1 MRITKNL
8 AYLAGAAEDAHLDMN
23 KKRGYQ
29 FDLESKSKRWIDEG
43 LMPRLAS
50 ECCAVAITKRRGYY
64 RIRVCDKALVTKLNE
79 IKRNPHVIL
88 SASPTA
94 QLSWVRGFIDA
105 EGSVTV
111 NGSKQPMVSIYNN
124 ELDKLQIVETVLQK
138 FGIHVHFYKPKD
150 RKVWQQ
156 YLTGRKNLQKLLDK
170 VGLEHPDKREKLIT
184 VLAP

>member
-1 MRITKNL
+1 MGITKNL
-8 AYLAGAAEDAHLDMN
+8 AYLAGVAEDAHLDMN

-29 FDLESKSKRWIDEG
+29 FDLESKSKRWIDEV
-43 LMPRLAS
+43 LMPRIAR
-50 ECCAVAITKRRGYY
+50 EHHVVKIAERRGYY
-64 RIRVCDKALVTKLNE
+64 RIRACGKAFVTKLNE
-79 IKRNPHVIL
+79 IKRNPHIIL

-138 FGIHVHFYKPKD
+138 FGIHVHFYKPED

-156 YLTGRKNLQKLLDK
+156 YLTGRKNLQKLLDG
-170 VGLEHPDKREKLIT
+170 VGLEHPDKREKLMTI
-184 VLAP
+184 LAL